1 MCLGIRW
8 HVQGWAGKFK
18 KHVLCI
24 RLGNENDMI
33 SHMLVFLDLQ
43 KIVPPSV
50 LAPVVGPARLSC
62 SAREHVICI
71 CSPTREHML

>member
-18 KHVLCI
+18 KNVLCI

-33 SHMLVFLDLQ
+33 SHMLVFFRFAKRSCHHLFSHMSSDLQ
-43 KIVPPSV
+43 GYLAVPVS
-50 LAPVVGPARLSC
+50 
-62 SAREHVICI
+62 
-71 CSPTREHML
+71 M